1 MKTQSLENIY
11 SKIDKQISLVESYT
25 EVTNLSFIIKSCR
38 LKPYD
43 YVFKKKN
50 HNLVLNK
57 WWFDEYGNS
66 LKLSGKRVEIT
77 FNDLKLNRDNIVNTD
92 LYSGLSITNVLK
104 ISKLVYIC
112 NGLEED
118 FYSPYYHI
126 SFLGIDNFI
135 RSYLYLY
142 DTVEMVSPL
151 SLGLKNLK
159 ILSSHKDIKYYT
171 AFTKKENSLL
181 PCTNPK
187 QWVSC
192 LPAHDHFIQEMKKD
206 HPIIYQIF
214 KESNY

>member
-11 SKIDKQISLVESYT
+11 SKINKQISLVESYT
-25 EVTNLSFIIKSCR
+25 EIKDLSFIIKSCR

-57 WWFDEYGNS
+57 WWFDEYGHS
-66 LKLSGKRVEIT
+66 LKLNGKRLEIIY
-77 FNDLKLNRDNIVNTD
+77 NDLNLNQENIVNTD
-92 LYSGLSITNVLK
+92 LYSGLSINKVLK

-112 NGLEED
+112 YGLDED
-118 FYSPYYHI
+118 FYNPFYHI
-126 SFLGIDNFI
+126 NFLGVDNFL

-142 DTVEMVSPL
+142 NDVDSIAPL

-159 ILSSHKDIKYYT
+159 VLATHKDIKYYMS
-171 AFTKKENSLL
+171 FIKKENSPV
-181 PCTNPK
+181 PCINPK
-187 QWVSC
+187 QWISC

-206 HPIIYQIF
+206 HPIMYEIF